1 MLILN
6 IHIEKRLFYSKNA
19 VFFWNIVILG
29 EVARIVGFGEI
40 CFVSESWKWT
50 KAEWSVTCERDWK
63 DLWWQEFY
71 APFKIM
77 KNSYWEN
84 VMHSQFTLHA
94 ASNLICTSTGKHLL
108 TTEIVSFSLLQLEL
122 IVVQEGWHESQ
133 NEFNYK

>member
-6 IHIEKRLFYSKNA
+6 IHIEKRLFCSQNA
-19 VFFWNIVILG
+19 VFFWNTVIFFFW
-29 EVARIVGFGEI
+29 VARMADFGGI

-63 DLWWQEFY
+63 DLRWQEFY
-71 APFKIM
+71 AHFKIM

-84 VMHSQFTLHA
+84 VMYLQFTLHA

-108 TTEIVSFSLLQLEL
+108 TTEIVSFSLLQFRTDRC
-122 IVVQEGWHESQ
+122 EGRLTWIPEWV
-133 NEFNYK
+133 